1 MRRRA
6 LIVLA
11 AVCAVIF
18 IGGIAAA
25 WFSRNDTIC
34 ADGKAPTGQ
43 FNIGLGQTQYRCENG
58 ETVTK

>member
-1 MRRRA
+1 MRKRVMVTLVAVAVA
-6 LIVLA
+6 L
-11 AVCAVIF
+11 F

-34 ADGKAPTGQ
+34 ADGKVPTAQ
-43 FNIGLGQTQYRCENG
+43 FNIGLGQTQYRCQNG